1 MPRMFHPLS
10 VFLGARYA
18 SARRRRGF
26 LSFITSVAIG
36 GLALGTAVLVL
47 VLSVLNGFEREL
59 RERVLAVLPQLVLYH
74 EGTFTDWQAAAERVR
89 RVRGVTGVAPLV
101 TGPVLVAT
109 VHGVRA
115 AQLSGVDPA
124 REGEVSIVERFIVVA
139 GDPAVH
145 ATDASAP
152 GPQAAGGPL
161 PAHPGNGSSA
171 AAAGLG
177 LLQPGQFR
185 ALLGSGLA
193 RHLGVRVGDRVTVV
207 MSESAVT
214 PLGVFPRQKRFVV
227 VGILESGT
235 EIDGQALYVHIDDAR
250 RLYRLGGAVHALRLR
265 LDDLFA
271 APAAALE
278 ARAML
283 APEPVQS
290 RDWTDTHGTLY
301 QAIVLQ
307 RTTMLLLLSLVIAV
321 AAYNVVSS
329 LVMVVTDKQ
338 REIAIMRSLGFSRG
352 GVLRSFLVLGSIVG
366 IVGVGIGSVLGL
378 AAAYGVADAVDALQ
392 RAFGLQL
399 LAQYF
404 IHYLPSAPRL
414 GDVAV
419 VASIALALTL
429 LASLYP
435 AWRAARLSPTEILR
449 HE

>member
-1 MPRMFHPLS
+1 MPGMFQPLS
-10 VFLGARYA
+10 VFLGTRYA

-59 RERVLAVLPQLVLYH
+59 RDRVLAVLPQLVLYH
-74 EGTFTDWQAAAERVR
+74 EATFTDWRADAERLGSL
-89 RVRGVTGVAPLV
+89 RGLRGVAPLV
-101 TGPVLVAT
+101 SGPVLVAT
-109 VHGVRA
+109 ATGVRA
-115 AQLSGVDPA
+115 AQLSGIEPA
-124 REGEVSIVERFIVVA
+124 EEGKVSIVGRFVTGTRA
-139 GDPAVH
+139 D
-145 ATDASAP
+145 
-152 GPQAAGGPL
+152 
-161 PAHPGNGSSA
+161 
-171 AAAGLG
+171 AGLG
-177 LLQPGQFR
+177 ALAPGEFDV
-185 ALLGSGLA
+185 LLGSGLA

-214 PLGVFPRQKRFVV
+214 PLGVFPRQKRFTV
-227 VGILESGT
+227 VGLVDSGT
-235 EIDGQALYVHIDDAR
+235 EVDAQALYVHIADAQK
-250 RLYRLGGAVHALRLR
+250 LYRLGGAVHALRLQ
-265 LDDLFA
+265 LDDLFS
-271 APAAALE
+271 APLAGLE
-278 ARAML
+278 ARALL
-283 APEPVQS
+283 APAPVQI

-301 QAIVLQ
+301 QAILLQ

-338 REIAIMRSLGFSRG
+338 REIAILRSLGFGRG

-366 IVGVGIGSVLGL
+366 IVGVTLGSALGL
-378 AAAYGVADAVDALQ
+378 LAAYSIADVVDAIQ
-392 RAFGLQL
+392 RTFGLQL

-414 GDVAV
+414 TDVVVVAV
-419 VASIALALTL
+419 IALTLTL

>member
-1 MPRMFHPLS
+1 MRRMFHPLS

-18 SARRRRGF
+18 SARRRRGY

-74 EGTFTDWQAAAERVR
+74 EGTFADWQAAAA
-89 RVRGVTGVAPLV
+89 RVRGVQGVQGVAPLV

-109 VHGVRA
+109 VQGVRA
-115 AQLSGVDPA
+115 AQLSGIDPVH
-124 REGEVSIVERFIVVA
+124 EGEVSIVGRFVV
-139 GDPAVH
+139 G
-145 ATDASAP
+145 TAP
-152 GPQAAGGPL
+152 GAG
-161 PAHPGNGSSA
+161 
-171 AAAGLG
+171 AGLDALAPAG
-177 LLQPGQFR
+177 FR
-185 ALLGSGLA
+185 ALLGSSLA
-193 RHLGVRVGDRVTVV
+193 RELGVRVGDRVTVV
-207 MSESAVT
+207 MSEAAVT

-227 VGILESGT
+227 AGIVDSGT
-235 EIDGQALYVHIDDAR
+235 EVDGQALYVHIDDAQ
-250 RLYRLGGAVHALRLR
+250 RLYRLGTAVHAIRVR
-265 LDDLFA
+265 LDDLFMAPVA
-271 APAAALE
+271 AMD

-283 APEPVQS
+283 APDPVQA

-307 RTTMLLLLSLVIAV
+307 RTTMLMLLSLVIAV

-338 REIAIMRSLGFSRG
+338 REIAILRSLGFGRA

-366 IVGVGIGSVLGL
+366 IVGVGLGSALGL
-378 AAAYGVADAVDALQ
+378 AAAYGVADAVAALQ
-392 RAFGLQL
+392 QAFGLQL

-414 GDVAV
+414 GDVAI
-419 VASIALALTL
+419 VAAIALVLTL